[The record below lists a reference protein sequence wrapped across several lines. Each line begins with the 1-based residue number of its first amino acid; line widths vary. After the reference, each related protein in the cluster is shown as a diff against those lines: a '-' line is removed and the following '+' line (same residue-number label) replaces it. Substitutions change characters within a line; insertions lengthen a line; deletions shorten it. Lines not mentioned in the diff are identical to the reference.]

1 MARLV
6 ADLVF
11 EFHDGKGGRLSH
23 LLTRLSDSRNNE
35 RILLRN
41 PLSAIISTV
50 WDIQGISRSALA
62 EDFLRIHRYK
72 LLLLVWRVLANA
84 FSD

>member
-1 MARLV
+1 MAGLV

-11 EFHDGKGGRLSH
+11 DFHDREGGRLRH

-35 RILLRN
+35 RILLWN